1 MAAHSA
7 PIAQNERMEL
17 FAVSAVINAFHD
29 NLEKQ
34 KDGPRPHGYAM
45 TNANRNA
52 REERLQV
59 MLLAEEIHAID
70 DFRFANRMP
79 SRAAAIRELLRR
91 GIAAEGFAVASPGIR
106 SSDYGVTGPSP
117 RGVKNGNGGAA
128 G

>member
-1 MAAHSA
+1 
-7 PIAQNERMEL
+7 MEL
-17 FAVSAVINAFHD
+17 FAVSAVIEPFHD
-29 NLEKQ
+29 NPEKQ

-45 TNANRNA
+45 TNANRNP

-106 SSDYGVTGPSP
+106 SSDYSVTGKSP
-117 RGVKNGNGGAA
+117 GGARLQTNGNSSKSE
-128 G
+128 